1 MPSQN
6 VLSIAQLSPSDL
18 VFLSPDDDLVTD
30 SMSISKHFHK
40 QHKNIIQKIEALDC
54 SEFFTSANF
63 SAHVRKLDIG
73 NNAIRDSK
81 YYQMTKDGFMFLVM
95 GFTGKRAAVIK
106 EAYINAFNLMAEQLK
121 KQSAFPPCH
130 RTLTVFENGQPI
142 ESKLVPNDAF
152 VISKAKLPSLLQ
164 EGNVFTVD
172 ELLEI
177 ANSANRKIAELAKIH
192 GKQLVQK

>member
-18 VFLSPDDDLVTD
+18 VFLSPDNDLVTD
-30 SMSISKHFHK
+30 SFLIAKYFSKRHD
-40 QHKNIIQKIEALDC
+40 NVIQKIKALEC
-54 SEFFTSANF
+54 SSEFTNLNF
-63 SAHVRKLDIG
+63 QVCHKNNDLQNNKLQPF
-73 NNAIRDSK
+73 
-81 YYQMTKDGFMFLVM
+81 YQITKNGFMFLVM
-95 GFTGKRAAVIK
+95 GFTGKRASLIK
-106 EAYINAFNLMAEQLK
+106 EAYINAFDLMAEQLK

-130 RTLTVFENGQPI
+130 RTLTLFENGQPI

-164 EGNVFTVD
+164 EGNVFTID
-172 ELLEI
+172 ELLDI

>member
-1 MPSQN
+1 MQIRLLQFTN
-6 VLSIAQLSPSDL
+6 LNFQV
-18 VFLSPDDDLVTD
+18 
-30 SMSISKHFHK
+30 FHK
-40 QHKNIIQKIEALDC
+40 NNDLQNNKLQPFYQITKN
-54 SEFFTSANF
+54 
-63 SAHVRKLDIG
+63 
-73 NNAIRDSK
+73 
-81 YYQMTKDGFMFLVM
+81 GFMFLVM
-95 GFTGKRAAVIK
+95 VFTGKRASLIK
-106 EAYINAFNLMAEQLK
+106 EAYINAFDLMAEQLK

-152 VISKAKLPSLLQ
+152 IISKSKLPSLLQ

>member
-18 VFLSPDDDLVTD
+18 VFLSPDNDLVTD
-30 SMSISKHFHK
+30 SMTVSKHFNK
-40 QHKNIIQKIEALDC
+40 QHKHILSKIESLDC
-54 SEFFTSANF
+54 SEVFTSANF
-63 SAHVRKLDIG
+63 SAHAKQISAGAVV
-73 NNAIRDSK
+73 RDSK

-130 RTLTVFENGQPI
+130 RTLTLFENGQPI

-152 VISKAKLPSLLQ
+152 IISKAKLPSLLQ

-177 ANSANRKIAELAKIH
+177 ANSANSKIAELAKIH
-192 GKQLVQK
+192 GKPLVQK

>member
-18 VFLSPDDDLVTD
+18 VFLSPDNDLVTD
-30 SMSISKHFHK
+30 SFLIAKYFSKRHD
-40 QHKNIIQKIEALDC
+40 NVIQKIKALEC
-54 SEFFTSANF
+54 SSEFTNLNF
-63 SAHVRKLDIG
+63 QVCHKNNNLQNNKLQPF
-73 NNAIRDSK
+73 
-81 YYQMTKDGFMFLVM
+81 YQITKNGFMFLVM
-95 GFTGKRAAVIK
+95 GFTGKRASLIK
-106 EAYINAFNLMAEQLK
+106 EAYINAFDLMAEQLK
-121 KQSAFPPCH
+121 KQSPFPPCH
-130 RTLTVFENGQPI
+130 RTLTLFENGQPI

-152 VISKAKLPSLLQ
+152 IISKSKLPSLLQ

-172 ELLEI
+172 ELLDI